1 MRKFRLL
8 PVIAVSTAL
17 MMGITGCEST
27 TQQPAKEETK
37 KEETKEEETK
47 QPETSKDTDSESA
60 EATEEKDATNT
71 TNTTD
76 TTDATDEKDVEDSE
90 AEKKEDTAEKAEN
103 TTEENGSEESQE
115 EQLILYLP
123 NENADGWNVT
133 KNQIEQITPDIIIGQ
148 LVGAGAI
155 PDSVTVVS
163 FGEDQGE
170 KGLILKLDLSS
181 NFAEGLLNMGT
192 AGEYLTM
199 GSVVNS
205 FLDTYQADGIEIT
218 AGGNVIETG
227 HTSFEGVLNHF
238 DSNES
243 Q

>member
-8 PVIAVSTAL
+8 PVIMVSTAL

-47 QPETSKDTDSESA
+47 QPETSKETDSEST
-60 EATEEKDATNT
+60 ETKDTTEEKDG
-71 TNTTD
+71 
-76 TTDATDEKDVEDSE
+76 KDSE
-90 AEKKEDTAEKAEN
+90 AEKKEDTTKETESEK
-103 TTEENGSEESQE
+103 SQE
-115 EQLILYLP
+115 EQLTLYLP

-133 KNQIEQITPDIIIGQ
+133 KNQIEQVTPDIIIGQ

-170 KGLILKLDLSS
+170 NGLILKLDLSS

-199 GSVVNS
+199 GAVVNS

-218 AGGNVIETG
+218 AGGTVIETG

>member
-1 MRKFRLL
+1 
-8 PVIAVSTAL
+8 

-47 QPETSKDTDSESA
+47 QPETSKETDSEST
-60 EATEEKDATNT
+60 ETKDTTEEKDG
-71 TNTTD
+71 
-76 TTDATDEKDVEDSE
+76 KDSE
-90 AEKKEDTAEKAEN
+90 AEKKEDITKETESEK
-103 TTEENGSEESQE
+103 SQE
-115 EQLILYLP
+115 EQLTLYLP

-133 KNQIEQITPDIIIGQ
+133 KNQIEQVTPDIIIGQ

-170 KGLILKLDLSS
+170 NGLILKLDLSS
-181 NFAEGLLNMGT
+181 NFAEGFLNMGT

>member
-8 PVIAVSTAL
+8 PVIAVSTVL

-47 QPETSKDTDSESA
+47 QPETSKDTDSKSA
-60 EATEEKDATNT
+60 ETTEKKDTTDITEEK
-71 TNTTD
+71 
-76 TTDATDEKDVEDSE
+76 DSE
-90 AEKKEDTAEKAEN
+90 AEKKEDTAEKAED
-103 TTEENGSEESQE
+103 TTKETESAESQE
-115 EQLILYLP
+115 EQLTLYLP

-133 KNQIEQITPDIIIGQ
+133 KNQIEQVTPDIIIGQ

-170 KGLILKLDLSS
+170 NGLILKLDLSS

>member
-1 MRKFRLL
+1 
-8 PVIAVSTAL
+8 

-47 QPETSKDTDSESA
+47 QPETSKETDSEST
-60 EATEEKDATNT
+60 ETKDTTEEKDG
-71 TNTTD
+71 
-76 TTDATDEKDVEDSE
+76 KDSE
-90 AEKKEDTAEKAEN
+90 AEKKEDTTKETESEK
-103 TTEENGSEESQE
+103 SQE
-115 EQLILYLP
+115 EQLTLYLP

-133 KNQIEQITPDIIIGQ
+133 KNQIEQVTPDIIIGQ

-170 KGLILKLDLSS
+170 NGLILKLDLSS

>member
-17 MMGITGCEST
+17 MMGITGCENT
-27 TQQPAKEETK
+27 TKQPAKEETK

-60 EATEEKDATNT
+60 ETTEEKEATDATDTTEEKDVT
-71 TNTTD
+71 
-76 TTDATDEKDVEDSE
+76 DSE
-90 AEKKEDTAEKAEN
+90 AKEKADTAEKAED
-103 TTEENGSEESQE
+103 TTKETESEEAQE

-123 NENADGWNVT
+123 NENADGWNIT
-133 KNQIEQITPDIIIGQ
+133 KTQMEQITPDIIIGQ

-170 KGLILKLDLSS
+170 DGLILKLDLSS

-192 AGEYLTM
+192 DGEYLTM
-199 GSVVNS
+199 GAVVNS

-218 AGGNVIETG
+218 AGGTVIETG

-238 DSNES
+238 DSN
-243 Q
+243 

>member
-27 TQQPAKEETK
+27 TQKPAKEETK

-47 QPETSKDTDSESA
+47 QPETSKDTDSKSTETKDT
-60 EATEEKDATNT
+60 TEEKDG
-71 TNTTD
+71 
-76 TTDATDEKDVEDSE
+76 KDSE
-90 AEKKEDTAEKAEN
+90 AEKKEDTAEKAED
-103 TTEENGSEESQE
+103 TTKETESAESQE
-115 EQLILYLP
+115 EQLTLYLP
-123 NENADGWNVT
+123 NENADGWDVT
-133 KNQIEQITPDIIIGQ
+133 KNQMEQITPDIIIGQ

-170 KGLILKLDLSS
+170 NGLILKLDLSS

>member
-1 MRKFRLL
+1 
-8 PVIAVSTAL
+8 

-47 QPETSKDTDSESA
+47 QPEASKETDSEST
-60 EATEEKDATNT
+60 ETKDTTEEKDG
-71 TNTTD
+71 
-76 TTDATDEKDVEDSE
+76 KDSE
-90 AEKKEDTAEKAEN
+90 AEKKEDTTKE
-103 TTEENGSEESQE
+103 TESAESQE
-115 EQLILYLP
+115 EQLTLYLP

-133 KNQIEQITPDIIIGQ
+133 KNQIEQVTPDIIIGQ

-170 KGLILKLDLSS
+170 NGLILKLDLSS
-181 NFAEGLLNMGT
+181 NFVEGLLNMGT

-199 GSVVNS
+199 GAVVNS

-218 AGGNVIETG
+218 AGGTVIETG

>member
-8 PVIAVSTAL
+8 PVIAVSIAL

-27 TQQPAKEETK
+27 TQKPAKEETK

-47 QPETSKDTDSESA
+47 QPETSKDTDSKSA
-60 EATEEKDATNT
+60 ETTEKKDA
-71 TNTTD
+71 TD
-76 TTDATDEKDVEDSE
+76 TTDITEEKDSE
-90 AEKKEDTAEKAEN
+90 AEKKEDTAEKAED
-103 TTEENGSEESQE
+103 TTKETESEKSQE
-115 EQLILYLP
+115 EQLTLYLP

-133 KNQIEQITPDIIIGQ
+133 KNQIEQVTPDIIIGQ

-170 KGLILKLDLSS
+170 NGLILKLDLSS

>member
-8 PVIAVSTAL
+8 PVIAVSTVL

-37 KEETKEEETK
+37 EEETK
-47 QPETSKDTDSESA
+47 QPETSKDTDSKSTETKDT
-60 EATEEKDATNT
+60 TEEKDG
-71 TNTTD
+71 
-76 TTDATDEKDVEDSE
+76 KDSE
-90 AEKKEDTAEKAEN
+90 AEKKEDTTKE
-103 TTEENGSEESQE
+103 TESAESQE
-115 EQLILYLP
+115 EQLTLYLP

-133 KNQIEQITPDIIIGQ
+133 KNQIEQVTPDIIIGQ

-170 KGLILKLDLSS
+170 NGLILKLDLSS
-181 NFAEGLLNMGT
+181 NFVEGLLNMGT

-199 GSVVNS
+199 GAVVNS

>member
-8 PVIAVSTAL
+8 PVIAVSTVL

-60 EATEEKDATNT
+60 ETTEKKDATDIT
-71 TNTTD
+71 KETES
-76 TTDATDEKDVEDSE
+76 EK
-90 AEKKEDTAEKAEN
+90 
-103 TTEENGSEESQE
+103 SQE
-115 EQLILYLP
+115 EQLTLYLP

-133 KNQIEQITPDIIIGQ
+133 KNQIEQVTPDIIIGQ

-170 KGLILKLDLSS
+170 NGLILKLDLSS

>member
-8 PVIAVSTAL
+8 PVIAVSTVL

-47 QPETSKDTDSESA
+47 QPETSKETDSEST
-60 EATEEKDATNT
+60 ETKDTTEEKDG
-71 TNTTD
+71 
-76 TTDATDEKDVEDSE
+76 KDSE
-90 AEKKEDTAEKAEN
+90 AEKKEDITKETESEK
-103 TTEENGSEESQE
+103 SQK
-115 EQLILYLP
+115 EQLTLYLP

-133 KNQIEQITPDIIIGQ
+133 KNQIEQVTPDIIIGQ

-170 KGLILKLDLSS
+170 NGLILKLDLSS
-181 NFAEGLLNMGT
+181 NFVEGLLNMGT

-199 GSVVNS
+199 GAVVNS

>member
-27 TQQPAKEETK
+27 TQKPAKEETK

-47 QPETSKDTDSESA
+47 QPEISKDTDSESA
-60 EATEEKDATNT
+60 ETTEEKDATDA
-71 TNTTD
+71 TD
-76 TTDATDEKDVEDSE
+76 TTEEKDVEDSE
-90 AEKKEDTAEKAEN
+90 AEKKEDTAEKAEG
-103 TTEENGSEESQE
+103 TTKETESEESQE
-115 EQLILYLP
+115 EQLTLYLP

-170 KGLILKLDLSS
+170 NGLILKLDLSS

>member
-1 MRKFRLL
+1 
-8 PVIAVSTAL
+8 

-27 TQQPAKEETK
+27 TQKPAKEETK

-47 QPETSKDTDSESA
+47 QPETSKDTDSKSA
-60 EATEEKDATNT
+60 ETTEKKDA
-71 TNTTD
+71 TD
-76 TTDATDEKDVEDSE
+76 TTDITEEKDSE
-90 AEKKEDTAEKAEN
+90 AEKKEDTAEKAED
-103 TTEENGSEESQE
+103 TTKETESEKSQE
-115 EQLILYLP
+115 EQLTLYLP

-133 KNQIEQITPDIIIGQ
+133 KNQIEQVTPDIIIGQ

-170 KGLILKLDLSS
+170 NGLILKLDLSS

-199 GSVVNS
+199 GAVVNS

-218 AGGNVIETG
+218 AGGTVIETG

>member
-27 TQQPAKEETK
+27 TQKPAKEETK

-60 EATEEKDATNT
+60 ETTEEKDG
-71 TNTTD
+71 
-76 TTDATDEKDVEDSE
+76 KDSE
-90 AEKKEDTAEKAEN
+90 AEEKEDAAEKAED
-103 TTEENGSEESQE
+103 TTKETESEESQE
-115 EQLILYLP
+115 EQLTLYLP

-170 KGLILKLDLSS
+170 NGLILKLDLSS

-199 GSVVNS
+199 GAVVNS

-218 AGGNVIETG
+218 AGGAVIETG

>member
-27 TQQPAKEETK
+27 TQKPAKEETK

-60 EATEEKDATNT
+60 ETTEEKDATDA
-71 TNTTD
+71 TD
-76 TTDATDEKDVEDSE
+76 TTEEKDVEDSE
-90 AEKKEDTAEKAEN
+90 AEKKEDTAEKAEG
-103 TTEENGSEESQE
+103 TTKETESEESQE
-115 EQLILYLP
+115 EQLTLYLP

-170 KGLILKLDLSS
+170 NGLILKLDLSS

-227 HTSFEGVLNHF
+227 HTSFEGVLNRF

>member
-27 TQQPAKEETK
+27 TQKPAKKETK

-60 EATEEKDATNT
+60 ETTE
-71 TNTTD
+71 
-76 TTDATDEKDVEDSE
+76 EKDVEDSE
-90 AEKKEDTAEKAEN
+90 AEKKEDTAEKAEG
-103 TTEENGSEESQE
+103 TTKETESEESQE
-115 EQLILYLP
+115 EQLTLYLP

>member
-8 PVIAVSTAL
+8 PVIAVSTVL

-47 QPETSKDTDSESA
+47 QPETSKETDSEST
-60 EATEEKDATNT
+60 ETKDTTEEKDG
-71 TNTTD
+71 
-76 TTDATDEKDVEDSE
+76 KDSE
-90 AEKKEDTAEKAEN
+90 AEKKEDITKETESEK
-103 TTEENGSEESQE
+103 SQE
-115 EQLILYLP
+115 EQLTLYLP

-133 KNQIEQITPDIIIGQ
+133 KNQIEQVTPDIIIGQ

-155 PDSVTVVS
+155 PDSVTGVS

-170 KGLILKLDLSS
+170 NGLILKLDLSS
-181 NFAEGLLNMGT
+181 NFVEGLLNMGT

>member
-8 PVIAVSTAL
+8 PVIAVSTVL

-47 QPETSKDTDSESA
+47 QPETSKETDSES
-60 EATEEKDATNT
+60 TETTEKKDA
-71 TNTTD
+71 TD
-76 TTDATDEKDVEDSE
+76 TTDITEEKDSE
-90 AEKKEDTAEKAEN
+90 AEKKEDTAEKAED
-103 TTEENGSEESQE
+103 TTKETESAESQE
-115 EQLILYLP
+115 EQLTLYLP

-133 KNQIEQITPDIIIGQ
+133 KNQIEQVTPDIIIGQ

-170 KGLILKLDLSS
+170 NGLILKLDLSS
-181 NFAEGLLNMGT
+181 NFTEGLLNMGT
-192 AGEYLTM
+192 VGEYLTM

>member
-8 PVIAVSTAL
+8 PVIAVSTVL

-27 TQQPAKEETK
+27 TQKPAKEETK

-60 EATEEKDATNT
+60 ETTEKKDAT
-71 TNTTD
+71 D
-76 TTDATDEKDVEDSE
+76 IMEEKDSE
-90 AEKKEDTAEKAEN
+90 AEKKEDTAEKAED
-103 TTEENGSEESQE
+103 TTKETESEKSQE
-115 EQLILYLP
+115 EQLTLYLP

-133 KNQIEQITPDIIIGQ
+133 KNQIEQVTPDIIIGQ

-170 KGLILKLDLSS
+170 NGLILKLDLSS
-181 NFAEGLLNMGT
+181 NFVEGLLNMGT

-199 GSVVNS
+199 GAVVNS

>member
-8 PVIAVSTAL
+8 PVIAVSTVL

-47 QPETSKDTDSESA
+47 QPEASKETDSEST
-60 EATEEKDATNT
+60 ETKDTTEEKDG
-71 TNTTD
+71 
-76 TTDATDEKDVEDSE
+76 KDSE
-90 AEKKEDTAEKAEN
+90 AEKKEDTTKETESEK
-103 TTEENGSEESQE
+103 SQE
-115 EQLILYLP
+115 EQLTLYLP

-133 KNQIEQITPDIIIGQ
+133 KNQIEQVTPDIIIGQ

-170 KGLILKLDLSS
+170 NGLILKLDLSS

-192 AGEYLTM
+192 AGENLTM
-199 GSVVNS
+199 GAVVNS

-218 AGGNVIETG
+218 AGGTVIETG

>member
-8 PVIAVSTAL
+8 PVIAVSTVL

-47 QPETSKDTDSESA
+47 QPETSKETDSES
-60 EATEEKDATNT
+60 TETTEKKDA
-71 TNTTD
+71 TD
-76 TTDATDEKDVEDSE
+76 TTDITEEKDSE
-90 AEKKEDTAEKAEN
+90 AEKKEDTAEKAED
-103 TTEENGSEESQE
+103 TTKETESAESQE
-115 EQLILYLP
+115 EQLTLYLP

-133 KNQIEQITPDIIIGQ
+133 KNQIEQVTPDIIIGQ

-170 KGLILKLDLSS
+170 NGLILKLDLSS

-199 GSVVNS
+199 GAVVNS

-218 AGGNVIETG
+218 AGGTVIETG

>member
-1 MRKFRLL
+1 
-8 PVIAVSTAL
+8 

-47 QPETSKDTDSESA
+47 QPEASKETDSEST
-60 EATEEKDATNT
+60 ETKDATEEKDG
-71 TNTTD
+71 
-76 TTDATDEKDVEDSE
+76 KDSE
-90 AEKKEDTAEKAEN
+90 AEKKEDTTKETESEK
-103 TTEENGSEESQE
+103 SQE
-115 EQLILYLP
+115 EQLTLYLP

-133 KNQIEQITPDIIIGQ
+133 KNQIEQVTPDIIIGQ

-170 KGLILKLDLSS
+170 NGLILKLDLSS

-199 GSVVNS
+199 GAVVNS

-218 AGGNVIETG
+218 AGGTVIETG

>member
-8 PVIAVSTAL
+8 PVIAVSTVL

-47 QPETSKDTDSESA
+47 QPETSKETDSKSTETKDT
-60 EATEEKDATNT
+60 TEEKDG
-71 TNTTD
+71 
-76 TTDATDEKDVEDSE
+76 KDSE
-90 AEKKEDTAEKAEN
+90 AEKKEDTTKETESEK
-103 TTEENGSEESQE
+103 SQE
-115 EQLILYLP
+115 EQLTLYLP

-133 KNQIEQITPDIIIGQ
+133 KNQIEQVTPDIIIGQ

-170 KGLILKLDLSS
+170 NGLILKLDLSS
-181 NFAEGLLNMGT
+181 NFVEGLLNMGT

-199 GSVVNS
+199 GAVVNS

>member
-8 PVIAVSTAL
+8 PVIVVSTAL

-27 TQQPAKEETK
+27 TQKPAKEETK

-47 QPETSKDTDSESA
+47 QPETSKETDSEST
-60 EATEEKDATNT
+60 ETKDTTEEKDG
-71 TNTTD
+71 
-76 TTDATDEKDVEDSE
+76 KDSE
-90 AEKKEDTAEKAEN
+90 AEKKEDTAEKAED
-103 TTEENGSEESQE
+103 TTKETESEESQE
-115 EQLILYLP
+115 EQLTLYLP

>member
-8 PVIAVSTAL
+8 PVIAVSTVL

-37 KEETKEEETK
+37 KEEKKEEETK
-47 QPETSKDTDSESA
+47 QPETSKETDSEST
-60 EATEEKDATNT
+60 ETKDTTEEKDG
-71 TNTTD
+71 
-76 TTDATDEKDVEDSE
+76 KDSE
-90 AEKKEDTAEKAEN
+90 AEKKEDITKETESEK
-103 TTEENGSEESQE
+103 SQE
-115 EQLILYLP
+115 EQLTLYLP

-133 KNQIEQITPDIIIGQ
+133 KNQIEQVTPDIIIGQ

-170 KGLILKLDLSS
+170 NGLILKLDLSS

-199 GSVVNS
+199 GAVVNS

>member
-8 PVIAVSTAL
+8 PVIAVSTVL

-47 QPETSKDTDSESA
+47 QPETSKETDSEST
-60 EATEEKDATNT
+60 ETKDTTEEKDG
-71 TNTTD
+71 
-76 TTDATDEKDVEDSE
+76 KDSE
-90 AEKKEDTAEKAEN
+90 AEKKEDTTKE
-103 TTEENGSEESQE
+103 TESAESQE
-115 EQLILYLP
+115 EQLTLYLP
-123 NENADGWNVT
+123 NENADGWDVT
-133 KNQIEQITPDIIIGQ
+133 KNQMEQITPDIIIGQ

-170 KGLILKLDLSS
+170 NGLILKLDLSS

>member
-1 MRKFRLL
+1 MKVPHNNQQKKRQKKKKRKR
-8 PVIAVSTAL
+8 
-17 MMGITGCEST
+17 
-27 TQQPAKEETK
+27 K
-37 KEETKEEETK
+37 KKTK
-47 QPETSKDTDSESA
+47 QPEASKETDSES
-60 EATEEKDATNT
+60 TETK
-71 TNTTD
+71 D
-76 TTDATDEKDVEDSE
+76 TTEGIKTGKDSE
-90 AEKKEDTAEKAEN
+90 AEKKEDTTKETESEK
-103 TTEENGSEESQE
+103 SQE
-115 EQLILYLP
+115 EQLTLYLP

-133 KNQIEQITPDIIIGQ
+133 KNQIEQVTPDIIIGQ

-170 KGLILKLDLSS
+170 NGLILKLDLSS

-192 AGEYLTM
+192 ACEYLTM
-199 GSVVNS
+199 GAVVNS

-218 AGGNVIETG
+218 AGGTVIETG

>member
-8 PVIAVSTAL
+8 PVIAVSTVL

-47 QPETSKDTDSESA
+47 QPETSKETDSEST
-60 EATEEKDATNT
+60 ETKDTTEEKDG
-71 TNTTD
+71 
-76 TTDATDEKDVEDSE
+76 KDSE
-90 AEKKEDTAEKAEN
+90 AEKKEDITKETESEK
-103 TTEENGSEESQE
+103 SQE
-115 EQLILYLP
+115 EQLTLYLP

-133 KNQIEQITPDIIIGQ
+133 KNQIEQVTPDIIIGQ

-170 KGLILKLDLSS
+170 NGLILKLDLSS
-181 NFAEGLLNMGT
+181 NFVEGLLNMGT

-199 GSVVNS
+199 GAVVNS

>member
-1 MRKFRLL
+1 
-8 PVIAVSTAL
+8 

-27 TQQPAKEETK
+27 TQKPAKEETK

-60 EATEEKDATNT
+60 ETTEEKDAT
-71 TNTTD
+71 D
-76 TTDATDEKDVEDSE
+76 TTEEKDVEDSE
-90 AEKKEDTAEKAEN
+90 AEKKEDTAEKAED
-103 TTEENGSEESQE
+103 TTKETESEESQE

-170 KGLILKLDLSS
+170 NGLILKLDLSS

-199 GSVVNS
+199 GAVVNS

-218 AGGNVIETG
+218 AGGAVIETG

>member
-8 PVIAVSTAL
+8 PVIMVSIAL

-27 TQQPAKEETK
+27 TQKPAKEETK

-47 QPETSKDTDSESA
+47 QPETSKDTDSKSA
-60 EATEEKDATNT
+60 ETTETKDTTEEKDG
-71 TNTTD
+71 
-76 TTDATDEKDVEDSE
+76 KDSE
-90 AEKKEDTAEKAEN
+90 AEKKEDTAEKAED
-103 TTEENGSEESQE
+103 TTKETESEKSQE
-115 EQLILYLP
+115 EQLTLYLP

-133 KNQIEQITPDIIIGQ
+133 KNQIEQVTPDIIIGQ

-170 KGLILKLDLSS
+170 NGLILKLDLSS
-181 NFAEGLLNMGT
+181 NFAERLLNMGT

>member
-8 PVIAVSTAL
+8 PVIAVSTVL

-47 QPETSKDTDSESA
+47 QPETSKETDSEST
-60 EATEEKDATNT
+60 ETKDTTEEKDG
-71 TNTTD
+71 
-76 TTDATDEKDVEDSE
+76 KDSE
-90 AEKKEDTAEKAEN
+90 AEKKEDITKETESEK
-103 TTEENGSEESQE
+103 SQE
-115 EQLILYLP
+115 EQLTLYLP

-133 KNQIEQITPDIIIGQ
+133 KNQIEQVTPDIIIGQ

-155 PDSVTVVS
+155 PGSVTVES

-170 KGLILKLDLSS
+170 NGLILKLDLSS
-181 NFAEGLLNMGT
+181 NFVEGLLNMGT

-199 GSVVNS
+199 GAVVNS

>member
-8 PVIAVSTAL
+8 PVIAVSTVL

-47 QPETSKDTDSESA
+47 QPEASKETDSEST
-60 EATEEKDATNT
+60 ETKDTTEEKDG
-71 TNTTD
+71 
-76 TTDATDEKDVEDSE
+76 KDSE
-90 AEKKEDTAEKAEN
+90 AEKKEDTTKE
-103 TTEENGSEESQE
+103 TESAESQE
-115 EQLILYLP
+115 EQLTLYLP

-133 KNQIEQITPDIIIGQ
+133 KNQIEQVTPDIIIGQ

-170 KGLILKLDLSS
+170 NGLILKLDLSS
-181 NFAEGLLNMGT
+181 NFVEGLLNMGT

-199 GSVVNS
+199 GAVVNS

-218 AGGNVIETG
+218 AGGTVIETG

>member
-27 TQQPAKEETK
+27 TQKPAKEETK

-71 TNTTD
+71 TD
-76 TTDATDEKDVEDSE
+76 TADATDEKDVEDSE
-90 AEKKEDTAEKAEN
+90 AEKKEDIAEKAED
-103 TTEENGSEESQE
+103 TTKETESEESQE

-218 AGGNVIETG
+218 AGGAVIETG

>member
-8 PVIAVSTAL
+8 PVIAVSTVL

-47 QPETSKDTDSESA
+47 QPETSKETDSEST
-60 EATEEKDATNT
+60 ETKDTTEEKDG
-71 TNTTD
+71 
-76 TTDATDEKDVEDSE
+76 KDSE
-90 AEKKEDTAEKAEN
+90 AEKKEDTTKETESEK
-103 TTEENGSEESQE
+103 SQE
-115 EQLILYLP
+115 EQLTLYLP

-133 KNQIEQITPDIIIGQ
+133 KNQIEQVTPDIIIGQ

-163 FGEDQGE
+163 FGEDHGE
-170 KGLILKLDLSS
+170 NGLILKLDLSS

>member
-8 PVIAVSTAL
+8 PVIAVSTVL

-47 QPETSKDTDSESA
+47 QPEASKETDSEST
-60 EATEEKDATNT
+60 ETKDTTEEKDG
-71 TNTTD
+71 
-76 TTDATDEKDVEDSE
+76 KDSE
-90 AEKKEDTAEKAEN
+90 AEKKEDTTKETESEK
-103 TTEENGSEESQE
+103 SQE
-115 EQLILYLP
+115 EQLTLYLP

-133 KNQIEQITPDIIIGQ
+133 KNQIEQVTPDIIIGQ

-170 KGLILKLDLSS
+170 NGLILKLDLSS

>member
-8 PVIAVSTAL
+8 PVIAVSTVL

-37 KEETKEEETK
+37 KEDTKEEETK
-47 QPETSKDTDSESA
+47 QPETSKDTDSKSTETKDT
-60 EATEEKDATNT
+60 TEEKDG
-71 TNTTD
+71 
-76 TTDATDEKDVEDSE
+76 KDSE
-90 AEKKEDTAEKAEN
+90 AEKKEDTTKE
-103 TTEENGSEESQE
+103 TESAESQE
-115 EQLILYLP
+115 EQLTLYLP

-133 KNQIEQITPDIIIGQ
+133 KNQIEQVTPDIIIGQ

-170 KGLILKLDLSS
+170 NGLILKLDLSS
-181 NFAEGLLNMGT
+181 NFVEGLLNMGT

-199 GSVVNS
+199 GAVVNS

>member
-8 PVIAVSTAL
+8 PVIAVSTVL

-47 QPETSKDTDSESA
+47 QPEASKETDSEST
-60 EATEEKDATNT
+60 ETKDTTEEKDG
-71 TNTTD
+71 
-76 TTDATDEKDVEDSE
+76 KDSE
-90 AEKKEDTAEKAEN
+90 AEKKEDTTKE
-103 TTEENGSEESQE
+103 TGSEKSQE
-115 EQLILYLP
+115 EQLTLYLP

-133 KNQIEQITPDIIIGQ
+133 KNQIEQVTPDIIIGQ

-170 KGLILKLDLSS
+170 NGLILKLDLSS
-181 NFAEGLLNMGT
+181 NFAEGLLNMCT

-199 GSVVNS
+199 GAVVNS

-218 AGGNVIETG
+218 AGGTVIETG